1 MGTKA
6 LLAKRMAKT
15 QLAYSLRPPIVFTE
29 AFEQESY
36 LRLANRQFINPS
48 DAEDQRRQEET
59 LQQVSIFS
67 AIFMLGLVDRLA
79 LFRGKSVPIPSLFG
93 DTTANA
99 SNDEDGETIPSASS
113 GTSGEL
119 VTTDDNPF

>member
-15 QLAYSLRPPIVFTE
+15 Q
-29 AFEQESY
+29 
-36 LRLANRQFINPS
+36 NPTYIS
-48 DAEDQRRQEET
+48 PTDNLVTPVTQK
-59 LQQVSIFS
+59 IS
-67 AIFMLGLVDRLA
+67 AARKKHFNT
-79 LFRGKSVPIPSLFG
+79 GKSMPIPTLFG
-93 DTTANA
+93 DANA
-99 SNDEDGETIPSASS
+99 SDDEDGETIPPASS

>member
-1 MGTKA
+1 
-6 LLAKRMAKT
+6 MA
-15 QLAYSLRPPIVFTE
+15 FTE

-36 LRLANRQFINPS
+36 LCLANRQYVNPS
-48 DAEDQRRQEET
+48 DTEDQRRQEET
-59 LQQVSIFS
+59 LQQVSIFR
-67 AIFMLGLVDRLA
+67 AVFMLGLVDRLA
-79 LFRGKSVPIPSLFG
+79 FFRGKSVPIPSLFG

-99 SNDEDGETIPSASS
+99 SDDEDGETIPSASS

>member
-1 MGTKA
+1 MT
-6 LLAKRMAKT
+6 L
-15 QLAYSLRPPIVFTE
+15 TE
-29 AFEQESY
+29 AFDQESY
-36 LRLANRQFINPS
+36 LHLANRQLGNPS

-67 AIFMLGLVDRLA
+67 DVFLLGLVDRLA
-79 LFRGKSVPIPSLFG
+79 FFRGKSVPIPLFG

-99 SNDEDGETIPSASS
+99 SDDEDGETIPPVSS